1 MYVRTI
7 CHLQAA
13 WETRDFAIAT
23 AHGSRHVRCKSEDA
37 AAVGSTGIE
46 KCNKF
51 IRAQGVTVKSPFKG
65 RFSFWGRNPKSKK
78 LVGTGFPTFVDSYPG
93 SHIYMYICIYVYM
106 IYVYVYMYICIY
118 VYMYICIYV
127 YMYICICLCIYDI

>member
-1 MYVRTI
+1 MDVRTI

-93 SHIYMYICIYVYM
+93 SHMYI
-106 IYVYVYMYICIY
+106 YIFIRIPFEVLLQRAESCGMPMEAILWG
-118 VYMYICIYV
+118 VDMAA
-127 YMYICICLCIYDI
+127 LKKGLA

>member
-1 MYVRTI
+1 MDVRTI

-23 AHGSRHVRCKSEDA
+23 AHGSRHARCKSEDA

-93 SHIYMYICIYVYM
+93 SHIGSGARRAHVTSWKARGARHVVHC
-106 IYVYVYMYICIY
+106 
-118 VYMYICIYV
+118 
-127 YMYICICLCIYDI
+127 

>member
-1 MYVRTI
+1 MDVRTI

-93 SHIYMYICIYVYM
+93 SHMYI
-106 IYVYVYMYICIY
+106 YI
-118 VYMYICIYV
+118 
-127 YMYICICLCIYDI
+127 

>member
-1 MYVRTI
+1 MDVRTI

-51 IRAQGVTVKSPFKG
+51 IRAQGVTVKSPCKG

-78 LVGTGFPTFVDSYPG
+78 LVGTGFPYLCGLLPG
-93 SHIYMYICIYVYM
+93 EPHIHIYIYIHMYIIIYKYTM
-106 IYVYVYMYICIY
+106 
-118 VYMYICIYV
+118 
-127 YMYICICLCIYDI
+127 LDP

>member
-1 MYVRTI
+1 MDVRTI

-93 SHIYMYICIYVYM
+93 SHIYMYICIYVYVCM
-106 IYVYVYMYICIY
+106 CARVPVHQ
-118 VYMYICIYV
+118 VS
-127 YMYICICLCIYDI
+127 